1 MKNINWEIFLIA
13 FFFMKIQMTMS
24 KQQNFATETL
34 EHYELL
40 EKYQIYEK
48 DSRSFTAIIQLITTF
63 KFSMGWTFNSIQD
76 GWWGAK
82 RPPTSFSPLT
92 FQIVRTIP

>member
-1 MKNINWEIFLIA
+1 
-13 FFFMKIQMTMS
+13 MKIQMTMS

-34 EHYELL
+34 EYYELL

-63 KFSMGWTFNSIQD
+63 KFSMG
-76 GWWGAK
+76 
-82 RPPTSFSPLT
+82 
-92 FQIVRTIP
+92 

>member
-1 MKNINWEIFLIA
+1 
-13 FFFMKIQMTMS
+13 MKIQMTMS

-48 DSRSFTAIIQLITTF
+48 DLRSFAAIIQLITTF
-63 KFSMGWTFNSIQD
+63 KFSMG
-76 GWWGAK
+76 
-82 RPPTSFSPLT
+82 
-92 FQIVRTIP
+92 